1 MANDSNVREGWALV
15 TGASAGIGEAI
26 ARELARR
33 RWNLVLSA
41 RRRERLESLAR
52 ELEESHGIAA
62 RVVSADL
69 ADPST
74 PAVIEAT
81 VKAQGIVVD
90 LLVNNAGY
98 GLPGFYHKTAW
109 PDQARFLQVMLAAPC
124 ELTHRFLPGMRE
136 RRRGYV
142 LNVASLAGL
151 IPGSAGNTLYGA
163 VKAFLV
169 SFSQSL
175 ALENRDLGVKV
186 SALCPGFT
194 YSEFHDVSQARH
206 LVEQLPSWMW
216 MSAETVARRGLD
228 ALFAGRVVYVPGAVN
243 RVLRFLAK
251 HLPDRAALA
260 LVGSQSRRFRRRD

>member
-1 MANDSNVREGWALV
+1 MSAPSPGDQGWALI

-33 RWNLVLSA
+33 RWNLVLTA
-41 RRRERLESLAR
+41 RRRERLEALAQ
-52 ELEESHGIAA
+52 ELSQAHGIAA
-62 RVVSADL
+62 KVLPADL
-69 ADPST
+69 ADPAA
-74 PAVIEAT
+74 PAVLEASLR
-81 VKAQGIVVD
+81 AQGTPID

-109 PDQARFLQVMLAAPC
+109 ADQARFLQVMLTAPC
-124 ELTHRFLPGMRE
+124 ELVHRFLPDMRA
-136 RRRGYV
+136 RRRGFI

-151 IPGSAGNTLYGA
+151 VPGSAGNTLYGA

-175 ALENRDLGVKV
+175 ALENRDLGIKV

-194 YSEFHDVSQARH
+194 FSEFHDVSQARH
-206 LVEQLPSWMW
+206 LVQQLPKWMW
-216 MSAETVARRGLD
+216 MSAEEVARRGLD
-228 ALFAGRVVYVPGAVN
+228 ALFAGKVVFVPGTVN
-243 RVLRFLAK
+243 RILRFLGK

-260 LVGSQSRRFRRRD
+260 LMGRQSRRFRRRD

>member
-1 MANDSNVREGWALV
+1 MSSPPTTSEGWALI

-41 RRRERLESLAR
+41 RRRERLEALAR
-52 ELEESHGIAA
+52 ELAAAHGIEAMPL
-62 RVVSADL
+62 VADL
-69 ADPST
+69 AEPAA

-81 VKAQGIVVD
+81 LSAHGIAVD

-109 PDQARFLQVMLAAPC
+109 SDQARFLQVMLTAPC
-124 ELTHRFLPGMRE
+124 ELTHRLLPAMRT
-136 RRRGYV
+136 RKRGYI

-175 ALENRDLGVKV
+175 ALENRDLGIKV

-194 YSEFHDVSQARH
+194 FSEFHDVSQARH
-206 LVEQLPSWMW
+206 LVQQLPKWMW
-216 MSAETVARRGLD
+216 MSAEEVARRGLD
-228 ALFAGRVVYVPGAVN
+228 ALFAGKVVYVPGAVN
-243 RVLRFLAK
+243 RIMRFLAK

-260 LVGSQSRRFRRRD
+260 LVGRQSRRFRRRD

>member
-1 MANDSNVREGWALV
+1 MPTSAAHEGWALV

-33 RWNLVLSA
+33 RWNLVLTA
-41 RRRERLESLAR
+41 RRHERLESLAE
-52 ELEESHGIAA
+52 ELRRAHGIATRTLA
-62 RVVSADL
+62 IDL
-69 ADPST
+69 AEPSA
-74 PAVIEAT
+74 PAVMAASLS
-81 VKAQGIVVD
+81 AQGIPID

-109 PDQARFLQVMLAAPC
+109 SDQARFLQVMLTAPC
-124 ELTHRFLPGMRE
+124 ELAHRFLPRMRE
-136 RRRGYV
+136 RRRGFV

-175 ALENRDLGVKV
+175 ALENRDLGIKV

-194 YSEFHDVSQARH
+194 YSEFHDVSRARH
-206 LVEQLPSWMW
+206 LVEQLPKWMW
-216 MSAETVARRGLD
+216 MSAEEVARRGLD
-228 ALFAGRVVYVPGAVN
+228 ALFAGKVVYVPGVVN

-260 LVGSQSRRFRRRD
+260 LVGRQSRRFRRRD

>member
-1 MANDSNVREGWALV
+1 MDHLQATAPGWALV

-33 RWNLVLSA
+33 RWNLVLTA
-41 RRRERLESLAR
+41 RRRERLEALAA
-52 ELEESHGIAA
+52 ELGRSGVET
-62 RVVSADL
+62 RVLVSDL
-69 ADPST
+69 AEPAA
-74 PAVIEAT
+74 PAVIEAWLA
-81 VKAQGIVVD
+81 AQGIAIE

-109 PDQARFLQVMLAAPC
+109 ADQQRFLQVMLAAPC
-124 ELTHRFLPGMRE
+124 ELAHRLLPGMRA

-175 ALENRDLGVKV
+175 ALENRDLGIRV

-194 YSEFHDVSQARH
+194 VSEFHDVSQARH
-206 LVEQLPSWMW
+206 LVERLPRWMW
-216 MSAETVARRGLD
+216 MSSEEVARRGLD
-228 ALFAGRVVYVPGAVN
+228 ALFAGRVVYVPGTVN
-243 RVLRFLAK
+243 RLIRFLAK
-251 HLPDRAALA
+251 HLPDRLALA
-260 LVGSQSRRFRRRD
+260 LMARQSRRFRRRD